1 MDSRPSSYK
10 LLKFGLF
17 ELDPKTQQL
26 CKAGVPLRIQPQPF
40 KVLAVLAS
48 SGGRI
53 VTREE
58 LRRELWGAETFV
70 DFEQGVN
77 YCIRQIRTVLGDEAQ
92 SPHYIETIPR
102 RGYRFIATVESP
114 EAAREE
120 HDGVE
125 DGPQAKRKV
134 WSRRRIILAV
144 SAVLV
149 VGILTAVMAAVRSH
163 RHPALTARD
172 YLLITEF
179 SNQTG
184 DPLFDA
190 TLRKAVSI
198 DLGQSPYLNI
208 VSDDKIRQTLI
219 LMGKPKDAR
228 VTPEVG
234 REICQ
239 RNGFKAMMTG
249 SLATLGSQYLLTLEV
264 MNVGSGDEL
273 AEERVQAAAKADIL
287 GALDRSDQRLRE
299 KLGESLSTIQQ
310 FDQPLAQATTS
321 SLQALQL
328 YTLGLE
334 KRNNDGEL
342 AAIPFFE
349 RALQID
355 PDFAL
360 AHAYLGTAYLNVEQ
374 LQLAEDHEKR
384 AMTLIDRVS
393 EREKLY
399 ITAHYFLLIGQRE
412 KVVETYETYSRL
424 YPQDPVPQT
433 NLANEYSILGRYDKA
448 LEHALQ
454 GLRLSPDSVVL
465 LGEAG
470 AAYAALGRFDEAK
483 EAITSG
489 LRLSPDHT
497 WLHLLV
503 SNIALAQGDA
513 ATRSREDAVLRATP
527 GGTLDLLYRD
537 AALAASRGRLRESEG
552 LYLQASQMALKLGMK
567 DNASFAMALRAVYEA
582 YLGKPAQAKESA
594 RAALKLSHM
603 SDTIEPVA
611 VALAVAGDEKQSG
624 ALIDELA
631 KRRPQDMNVRF
642 VWVPMI
648 QAIAKQHHGDFDGA
662 IHLVAGGIPYDRGN
676 LDSMFWRANGLLQ
689 ARHGREALEEF
700 RRLTSLRNGFPADPA
715 GALAVLG
722 LARAYVQTGDA
733 NSGRRCYEEFRT
745 LWKDADPDLP
755 VLKRATVESS
765 MLN

>member
-1 MDSRPSSYK
+1 MDSRPPSRTI
-10 LLKFGLF
+10 LNFGLF
-17 ELDPKTQQL
+17 ELDLQTQQL
-26 CKAGVPLRIQPQPF
+26 RKSGVPLRIQPQPF

-48 SGGRI
+48 SVGRI

-58 LRRELWGAETFV
+58 LRRELWGTQTFV
-70 DFEQGVN
+70 DFEQGLN
-77 YCIRQIRTVLGDEAQ
+77 YCIRQIRTVLGDDAQ
-92 SPHYIETIPR
+92 NPHYIETIPR
-102 RGYRFIATVESP
+102 RGYRFIATVESLGP
-114 EAAREE
+114 ERTEEDEVGDAAAARN
-120 HDGVE
+120 
-125 DGPQAKRKV
+125 RV
-134 WSRRRIILAV
+134 WSRRSIILAV
-144 SAVLV
+144 SCVLI
-149 VGILTAVMAAVRSH
+149 VGILTAAMATVRAR
-163 RHPALTARD
+163 RHPALTAKD

-219 LMGKPKDAR
+219 LMGKPRDAR
-228 VTPEVG
+228 VTPDVG

-239 RNGFKAMMTG
+239 RNGIKAMLTG

-264 MNVGSGDEL
+264 INVGSGDEL
-273 AEERVQAAAKADIL
+273 AQERVQAAAKDDIL
-287 GALDRSDQRLRE
+287 AALDRSDQRLRE
-299 KLGESLSTIQQ
+299 KLGESLSTIRQ

-328 YTLGLE
+328 YTLAVE

-374 LQLAEDHEKR
+374 LQLAEDHENR

-399 ITAHYFLLIGQRE
+399 ITAHYFLLIGQIE
-412 KVVETYETYSRL
+412 KATETYETYSRL
-424 YPQDPVPQT
+424 YPQDPVPQG
-433 NLANEYSILGRYDKA
+433 NLANEYSILGRYDKV

-454 GLRLSPDSVVL
+454 GLRLSPDSGGL
-465 LGEAG
+465 MGEAG
-470 AAYAALGRFDEAK
+470 VAYAAMGRLDEAK

-489 LRLSPDHT
+489 LKLSPDT
-497 WLHLLV
+497 TRLHLLL
-503 SNIALAQGDA
+503 SNIAIAQGDA
-513 ATRSREDAVLRATP
+513 ATRSREDAVLRATR
-527 GGTLDLLYRD
+527 GGNLDLLYRD
-537 AALAASRGRLRESEG
+537 AALAASRGRLRDSEA

-582 YLGKPAQAKESA
+582 YLGRPVQAKVSA
-594 RAALKLSHM
+594 RAALRLSRM

-611 VALAVAGDEKQSG
+611 VALAVAGDEKQSV

-631 KRRPQDMNVRF
+631 KRRSQDTSVQF

-648 QAIAKQHHGDFDGA
+648 KAIVKQHNGDFEGA
-662 IHLVAGGIPYDRGN
+662 IHLLEAGIPYDRGN
-676 LDSMFWRANGLLQ
+676 LDSMYWRANALLQ
-689 ARHGREALEEF
+689 ARHGSEAVEEF
-700 RRLTSLRNGFPADPA
+700 RRLANLRKGFPGDPA
-715 GALAVLG
+715 GTLAGLG
-722 LARAYVQTGDA
+722 LARAYLQTGDA
-733 NSGRRCYEEFRT
+733 TSGRNCYEEFKT
-745 LWKDADPDLP
+745 LWKDADPGLR
-755 VLKRATVESS
+755 VLNQFTVESS
-765 MLN
+765 RLN